1 MTWSFRLTDFTK
13 LLHALAVLRSEQAQ
27 HSLPFLLDSS
37 VHLKRILSSLV
48 PELTTEILVRT
59 RVALGKARQ
68 DVIHIRLRTAVSD
81 GLPELE
87 LVFLV
92 VLVYQPALENM
103 AFDIVINEM
112 LLVFT
117 PKNFKLN
124 TPPLCELLG
133 VGASIGRI
141 REILACRNS
150 LVKAIRIILQQPLT
164 VFLVVPYFKTANVRM

>member
-1 MTWSFRLTDFTK
+1 MVNNIVTTQLTWSFRLTDVAK
-13 LLHALAVLRSEQAQ
+13 LFHALAVLRTEQVQ
-27 HSLPFLLDSS
+27 NSLPFRLDFS
-37 VHLKRILSSLV
+37 VHLKGILTAGIS
-48 PELTTEILVRT
+48 ELTTEILVRT

-68 DVIHIRLRTAVSD
+68 DVIHIRLCTAVSD

-117 PKNFKLN
+117 PENFKLN

-133 VGASIGRI
+133 VGA
-141 REILACRNS
+141 
-150 LVKAIRIILQQPLT
+150 
-164 VFLVVPYFKTANVRM
+164 